1 MILFFLIHNIYSSPL
16 FCSIDE
22 LCNLKMAISVSFLTE
37 IKFLIELSFGSFIT
51 FSSGLLVRQIMHKP
65 TSGWVFLFFVFIEEN
80 LLMPKEKIM
89 HSWWFLPYLEKTFLK
104 TGSSLTLNEK
114 WKIRL
119 ISPCVISRI
128 SIKNLL
134 KNLVFAIAILSQSTI

>member
-1 MILFFLIHNIYSSPL
+1 MILFFLVHNIYSSPL

-22 LCNLKMAISVSFLTE
+22 LCNLKIAISVSFVTE
-37 IKFLIELSFGSFIT
+37 IKFLIELSFGPFIT
-51 FSSGLLVRQIMHKP
+51 FSFGLLVRQIMHKP
-65 TSGWVFLFFVFIEEN
+65 TSGWVFLFFAFIEEG
-80 LLMPKEKIM
+80 LLIPKEKIM

-114 WKIRL
+114 GKIGL

-134 KNLVFAIAILSQSTI
+134 KNLVFASALLSQSAI